1 MTQEEW
7 MAKLKIGGNNSDKG
21 SYSGSGSSGSG
32 AGNKAGGSRGRGH
45 GGSGTHPSTGR
56 GSTMGQAKKP
66 GKCKYCGNKGHLSK
80 ECRSRLRDEAHLA
93 RVAQEE
99 AADSEPTLLMAR
111 STLVPLAS
119 SSPLDAA
126 SALSPATLARRP
138 VHIVEVKVLAQLD
151 GEAERDDTLWYL
163 DSGATNHMSGCR
175 DAFIDIDTSI
185 GGSVRFG
192 DDSRVPI
199 EGFGTVL
206 FEGKT
211 GQHIPLTGVYFIP
224 KLTSII
230 VSLGQLEEGGCDVRM
245 KDGVLRVRDDHDR
258 LIIRVRRTTD
268 RLYLLR
274 VKLGRPLCLATCASD
289 CAWQWHERYGHLHFD
304 ALHKLQQKEMVN
316 GLPRFNHD
324 HQLCSDCVTTK
335 LRRSPFP
342 SQAKRWVEGIL
353 DLVHD
358 DLCGPITPTTPG
370 GKKYFLLLVDDRS
383 RYMWVSMLAAKS
395 DTLAAV
401 KLFQARVEVETGR
414 KLRVLRT
421 DNGGE
426 FTSVEFESYCAE
438 RGVTRQHTTPYT
450 PQQNDVVERRNQ
462 SVVTMARSLL
472 KSRNVPVTF
481 WGEAVAT
488 AVYLLNRAPTK
499 ALEGMT
505 PYQAWHGR
513 KPDVA
518 HLRTFGCVAFLKVT
532 KPNLKKLEDRGT
544 PAVFIE
550 VLRSGDSARG
560 RLQRRRV
567 Q

>member
-1 MTQEEW
+1 
-7 MAKLKIGGNNSDKG
+7 
-21 SYSGSGSSGSG
+21 
-32 AGNKAGGSRGRGH
+32 
-45 GGSGTHPSTGR
+45 
-56 GSTMGQAKKP
+56 
-66 GKCKYCGNKGHLSK
+66 
-80 ECRSRLRDEAHLA
+80 
-93 RVAQEE
+93 
-99 AADSEPTLLMAR
+99 
-111 STLVPLAS
+111 
-119 SSPLDAA
+119 
-126 SALSPATLARRP
+126 
-138 VHIVEVKVLAQLD
+138 
-151 GEAERDDTLWYL
+151 
-163 DSGATNHMSGCR
+163 
-175 DAFIDIDTSI
+175 
-185 GGSVRFG
+185 
-192 DDSRVPI
+192 
-199 EGFGTVL
+199 
-206 FEGKT
+206 
-211 GQHIPLTGVYFIP
+211 
-224 KLTSII
+224 
-230 VSLGQLEEGGCDVRM
+230 
-245 KDGVLRVRDDHDR
+245 
-258 LIIRVRRTTD
+258 
-268 RLYLLR
+268 
-274 VKLGRPLCLATCASD
+274 
-289 CAWQWHERYGHLHFD
+289 
-304 ALHKLQQKEMVN
+304 
-316 GLPRFNHD
+316 
-324 HQLCSDCVTTK
+324 
-335 LRRSPFP
+335 
-342 SQAKRWVEGIL
+342 
-353 DLVHD
+353 
-358 DLCGPITPTTPG
+358 
-370 GKKYFLLLVDDRS
+370 
-383 RYMWVSMLAAKS
+383 MLAAKS